1 MKPKRQYKKTKKRNS
16 GKNRRKSY
24 KRISGGTC
32 YGRGVGANNYDP
44 NYTIYNTNLLKL
56 FPYKP

>member
-1 MKPKRQYKKTKKRNS
+1 MKSKRQHKKSKKRISN
-16 GKNRRKSY
+16 KNRRKSY
-24 KRISGGTC
+24 RRIRGGTC
-32 YGRGVGANNYDP
+32 YGRGVGANNFDP